1 MMIFLYGMR
10 NLLNPDEPL
19 AQVRVPAE
27 TEPIA
32 RKILQKSFNGVLS
45 LDTRGD
51 DPLEIELIDVQDVTD
66 PEIELDRIF
75 VLTGAGLVWT
85 KELSEIE

>member
-1 MMIFLYGMR
+1 MIFLYGMR
-10 NLLNPDEPL
+10 NLLNPDEPP

-32 RKILQKSFNGVLS
+32 RKILQESFNGVLTLTPR
-45 LDTRGD
+45 LDD
-51 DPLEIELIDVQDVTD
+51 ALEIELIDVQDVTD

-75 VLTGAGLVWT
+75 VMTRDGHVWT
-85 KELSEIE
+85 KELNNVE